1 MKEFVKA
8 LNTEENRYQYIF
20 LAFPGPSYEKVKTEV
35 FDIPQIR
42 QLIKDQNFIT
52 SYDSCR
58 GKEHG
63 KPKTFWAMTRLKNTK
78 MWLKQHFKVIII
90 LGRTLSKLNQLV
102 KRNKRFDFIM
112 LVWVQGSLFHIPVH
126 KA

>member
-20 LAFPGPSYEKVKTEV
+20 LAFPGLSYEKVKTGV
-35 FDIPQIR
+35 FDGPQIR

-58 GKEHG
+58 EKSMGS
-63 KPKTFWAMTRLKNTK
+63 
-78 MWLKQHFKVIII
+78 Q
-90 LGRTLSKLNQLV
+90 KLFGQ
-102 KRNKRFDFIM
+102 
-112 LVWVQGSLFHIPVH
+112 
-126 KA
+126 